1 MFLVPG
7 IFKRRGPALLLL
19 GLLALLLWGQ
29 CAALLFPG
37 KAHQPAEFIGSVKR
51 LDSLGTAPATLY
63 LTLCLR
69 NDLSQ
74 PALVQEVRGT
84 IRYGGRTYPFAA
96 PAALRD
102 TFLFPW
108 TELLQPIAVPLPHL
122 AADSLALLRTLLETG
137 YSAPSAPRLQW
148 KISYALR
155 QSPGSR
161 HKARTLPY
169 LPLLKPARAVRGRNQ
184 RQK

>member
-1 MFLVPG
+1 MFQATE
-7 IFKRRGPALLLL
+7 IFKRRSPTLLLL

-37 KAHQPAEFIGSVKR
+37 TMHQPAEFIGSVKR
-51 LDSLGTAPATLY
+51 LDSLGTAPVALY

-74 PALVQEVRGT
+74 PTLVREVRGT
-84 IRYGGRTYPFAA
+84 IRYGSRAYTFTA
-96 PAALRD
+96 PTALRD

-108 TELLQPIAVPLPHL
+108 TELLQPVAVPLPHL

-137 YSAPSAPRLQW
+137 YPAPGAPRLQW
-148 KISYALR
+148 QVSYSLR
-155 QSPGSR
+155 ESPGSR
-161 HKARTLPY
+161 RKARTLSY
-169 LPLLKPARAVRGRNQ
+169 LPLLQPTRAVKGRNQ
-184 RQK
+184 WQK